1 MRQETASPRWSSI
14 TKLVVA
20 LTLVA
25 VMAGLLIQ
33 FRSIIGPLL
42 MAFVLSY
49 LLYPLSSAIQ
59 KRLKMNWRLLITLM
73 FLLII
78 IVLVGL
84 LTWGGFTIV
93 DQINSLIRFL
103 QKAVANLPNLLDQI
117 ETWKIEIGPF
127 EYSFAGLDLGALS
140 NQLLGIIQ
148 PLLSRVGV
156 LATGLATGAAS
167 TLGWMGFVL
176 LISYFILSETGGS
189 SSRLLSLGIPGYQYD
204 VERIVKEL
212 GRIWNAFLRGQLIL
226 IALTVVVYTIVLG
239 SFQVRFFFGLAALAG
254 LARFVPYVGPAVAWV
269 VYFLVAFFQG
279 NTIFGLSPF
288 WYAALVVGVGLLMDN
303 SIDSLITPR
312 LMGNALQVHPAA
324 VMVAALTAA
333 SLLGIIGV
341 LLAAPVLAS
350 LKLVV
355 TYAMRKMF
363 DLDPWELVD
372 QELAASDGKV
382 SLAYMNFGDMARS
395 FANWFNQKI
404 IFRITNLFK
413 KGRTK

>member
-1 MRQETASPRWSSI
+1 MRQETASPRWGSI

-20 LTLVA
+20 LTFVG
-25 VMAGLLIQ
+25 VFAGLLIQ
-33 FRSIIGPLL
+33 FRNILGPLL

-49 LLYPLSSAIQ
+49 LLYPLAITIQ
-59 KRLKMNWRLLITLM
+59 KRLKMNWRLLVTLV

-78 IVLVGL
+78 IIVIGL

-93 DQINSLIRFL
+93 DQINSLIKFL
-103 QKAVANLPNLLDQI
+103 QRAVENLPTLLDQMQ
-117 ETWKIEIGPF
+117 TWKFQLGPF
-127 EYSFAGLDLGALS
+127 EYSFDGLDLGSLGS
-140 NQLLGIIQ
+140 QLISAVQ
-148 PLLSRVGV
+148 PLLSQVGV
-156 LATGLATGAAS
+156 LVTGLASGAAT
-167 TLGWMGFVL
+167 TLGWLAFVL

-189 SSRLLSLGIPGYQYD
+189 SDRLLAVNIPGYQYD
-204 VERIVKEL
+204 VKRIGSEL

-226 IALTVVVYTIVLG
+226 IALTVVVYSIVLG
-239 SFQVRFFFGLAALAG
+239 GLQVRFFFGLAALAG
-254 LARFVPYVGPAVAWV
+254 LARFVPYVGPAIAWV
-269 VYFLVAFFQG
+269 VYFLVSFFQG
-279 NTIFGLSPF
+279 DTIFGLSPF
-288 WYAALVVGVGLLMDN
+288 WYAALIVGVGLLLDN

-350 LKLVV
+350 LKLIV

-363 DLDPWELVD
+363 DLDPWEQLD
-372 QELAASDGKV
+372 KELAASEGKI

-395 FANWFNQKI
+395 FGKWFNLTVVMKI
-404 IFRITNLFK
+404 KSLFR
-413 KGRTK
+413 KGNSK